1 MKVYNGRIFNAF
13 LELKHL
19 GFKIKQIDDNKYKV
33 WFCLRDW
40 DKREFIFE
48 TLGELQAF
56 VEGLMLGVALE
67 FETEL
72 KMKKDEILRTI
83 KMLLKIMQET
93 I

>member
-1 MKVYNGRIFNAF
+1 MQVYNGRILNVFRE
-13 LELKHL
+13 LENL
-19 GFKIKQIDDNKYKV
+19 GFKFKKIDDNKYKV

-48 TLGELQAF
+48 TLDELQAF

-72 KMKKDEILRTI
+72 KWKKDKIFKEV
-83 KMLLKIMQET
+83 KMLLKIMNET

>member
-1 MKVYNGRIFNAF
+1 MKVYNGKIFNVF
-13 LELKHL
+13 RELEHL
-19 GFKIKQIDDNKYKV
+19 GFEFKKIDDNKYKV

-48 TLGELQAF
+48 TLDELQAF

-72 KMKKDEILRTI
+72 KWKKDKIFKEV
-83 KMLLKIMQET
+83 KMLLKIMNET